1 MRYRLDCLPLGVAG
15 LLVTLL
21 PSTALPHPLL
31 GSRATPAGCR
41 PCLCRRRH
49 ARGRHTPRRPD
60 PGRSPSPGA
69 CRRAG
74 DPGRPCRAEGDAA
87 HGERQGAAERPDTV
101 VVVDDACRPVTGA
114 TVTIRTRSLEMDHG
128 VRTTTAEEVASG
140 RYLAERVP
148 MGMAGDWEA
157 VVTVER
163 PGADAAVV
171 VFVLTLESP
180 R

>member
-1 MRYRLDCLPLGVAG
+1 MRYRLDSLPLGVAG
-15 LLVTLL
+15 LLVALL

-31 GSRATPAGCR
+31 GSRATPPAAGPVC
-41 PCLCRRRH
+41 
-49 ARGRHTPRRPD
+49 AVAGTPAVGTPLAG
-60 PGRSPSPGA
+60 PGRAGALPPAPGA
-69 CRRAG
+69 APGTPVARAG
-74 DPGRPCRAEGDAA
+74 LRVTLLMESDKARPNDL
-87 HGERQGAAERPDTV
+87 TV

-128 VRTTTAEEVASG
+128 VRTTTAEEVGSG

-163 PGADAAVV
+163 PGADAAVL
-171 VFVLTLESP
+171 VFLVTLEGP

>member
-31 GSRATPAGCR
+31 GSRATPMAADPVCAVAG
-41 PCLCRRRH
+41 
-49 ARGRHTPRRPD
+49 TPAVGTSLAD
-60 PGRSPSPGA
+60 PT
-69 CRRAG
+69 RAG
-74 DPGRPCRAEGDAA
+74 ALPPAPTAAPGTPVAHAGLRVTLLTESDKARPNDL
-87 HGERQGAAERPDTV
+87 TV

-128 VRTTTAEEVASG
+128 VRTTTAEEVEPG

-157 VVTVER
+157 EVTVER
-163 PGADAAVV
+163 AGADAAVF
-171 VFVLTLESP
+171 VFVVTLEGP